1 MRAGRATIRRM
12 TFRALLSLGLA
23 ALLVAAGAD
32 SALADGLQVGAPP
45 LLPPGTPNKPDY
57 LSGGEPSIAFDP
69 NGDGHLYVTAP
80 EFVPAALNTTFG
92 ITDGRKG
99 VAYWASDNGGASW
112 PRVGLTGTQNGGGD
126 SDVEVMRDH
135 TVLAADLEA

>member
-1 MRAGRATIRRM
+1 MLH
-12 TFRALLSLGLA
+12 LLRLFLLA
-23 ALLVAAGAD
+23 AAILLLTAG
-32 SALADGLQVGAPP
+32 SALAAGLQFSAPVQ
-45 LLPPGTPNKPDY
+45 LPNGNPDAHPFY
-57 LSGGEPSIAFDP
+57 TGGEPSIAFDP

-92 ITDGRKG
+92 ITDGGTG

-126 SDVEVMRDH
+126 SDGEGPRGH
-135 TVLAADLEA
+135 LLPYPQLR